1 MNFSRIFS
9 VGVCWLVAAAA
20 LAQAGSVVKVEQTA
34 DGQWRLIR
42 DGEPYYIKG
51 AAGLEHLELLAELG
65 GNSIRTWGI
74 DQIRTKTSDG
84 TEFLDKAHKLGL
96 TVSLGIWIAQP
107 RHGFDYKNPEKVAK
121 QRETVRGIVRQYKDH
136 PALLTWSLGNE
147 VEIASKPELFPMI
160 FTELN
165 ELAKIVKEEDP
176 NHPVMTLLA
185 GPVPEKIQAVKK
197 YYPELDIL
205 GINAYKSAKSLPKIL
220 EKEGWTKPYVVS
232 EYGPNGPWEAKKTP
246 WDKPL
251 EPSTLDK
258 IESYTQGYAVNAKDG
273 WLNCLGSYAFKWGH
287 KQEVTATWFGLVLDT
302 GEKTPMADAISH
314 LWTGQWP
321 KSRSPIIEKVE
332 AAFSSKVVKPGEE
345 FAFTVVATDADKDEM
360 KATVWVMEEAVR
372 PKIGGDKEP
381 VPQVVEN
388 VVTATGPLEFKFVA
402 PEKPG
407 DYRMFV
413 KVADAHNGAAVDSL
427 AFQVGSEAP

>member
-1 MNFSRIFS
+1 MNFFRILS
-9 VGVCWLVAAAA
+9 VGVCWLVAAAW
-20 LAQAGSVVKVEQTA
+20 AQAGSVVKVSQTA
-34 DGQWRLIR
+34 DGQWELIR

-84 TEFLDKAHKLGL
+84 REFLDKAHSLGL

-107 RHGFDYKNPEKVAK
+107 RHGFDYMNPEKVAK

-147 VEIASKPELFPMI
+147 VEIGSKPELYPMI
-160 FTELN
+160 FKELN
-165 ELAKIVKEEDP
+165 ELAKIVKAEDP

-185 GPVPEKIQAVKK
+185 GPGPEKIKAVKE

-205 GINAYKSAKSLPKIL
+205 GVNAYKSGPMLPELLK
-220 EKEGWTKPYVVS
+220 KEGWTKPYVIT
-232 EYGPNGPWEAKKTP
+232 EYGPKGPWETP
-246 WDKPL
+246 KAPWGVAL
-251 EPSTLDK
+251 EPTTVEK
-258 IESYTQGYAVNAKDG
+258 VAAYENAYEANRKNG
-273 WLNCLGSYAFKWGH
+273 QCLGSYAFKWGH
-287 KQEVTATWFGLVLDT
+287 KQELTATWFGLILDS
-302 GEKTPMADAISH
+302 GEKTPSADAISH
-314 LWTGQWP
+314 LWTGRWP

-332 AAFSSKVVKPGEE
+332 AEFSNEVVKPKAEY
-345 FAFTVVATDADKDEM
+345 AFTVVATDADKDAM
-360 KATVWVMEEAVR
+360 KATAWVMEEAVR
-372 PKIGGDKEP
+372 PKIGGDKEA

-388 VVTATGPLEFKFVA
+388 VVTATGPLAFKFVA

-407 DYRMFV
+407 NYRLFV

-427 AFQVGSEAP
+427 AFRVGGEAP